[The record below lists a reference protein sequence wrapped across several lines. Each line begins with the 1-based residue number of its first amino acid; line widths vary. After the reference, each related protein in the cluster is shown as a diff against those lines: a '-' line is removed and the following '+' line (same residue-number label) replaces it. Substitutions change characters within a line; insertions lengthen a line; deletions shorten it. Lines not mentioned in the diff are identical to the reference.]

1 MRRPASGEG
10 AVVTNVAARV
20 GALVSLALA
29 TLVVAR
35 LDGAAGVGVY
45 AMLRVLAGLAGV
57 LISGGLPGAVPY
69 FLAGPTRSNPRLPLT
84 IVAMAVAGGALGSLA
99 WLACSPVLGQV
110 FFRGLPLELVAWAS
124 LLVASKL
131 LVATGKGCCQG
142 DRDLPGA
149 NWVILLEE
157 LTFLPAYGIVYL
169 LGVRGTAALIAGL
182 LLADLA
188 TAAFAWGRRARRGFF
203 AGAGAPSAAVAR
215 SVWSYGMRGQIGGV
229 LLLLNLRLDFA
240 ILGWLAG
247 PAVLGAYAIASK
259 FAELLRL
266 VPLALTYVLYPSYA
280 RDGHE
285 LAAARARRLLPVAAG
300 LTAAAAVPLAI
311 AAAVLLPV
319 LYGPAFRS
327 AVLPAQILLVGLASE
342 GIAGVVSG
350 FLYGDGRPGLNSLG
364 IGAGVVVTVVLDL
377 LLIPRHGAVGAAV
390 ASSVAY
396 LTTTGM
402 LLLAFRLVTRDARSA
417 PHRQSTAEV
426 P

>member
-1 MRRPASGEG
+1 MRRPGSGEG

-57 LISGGLPGAVPY
+57 LMSGGLPGAVAY
-69 FLAGPTRSNPRLPLT
+69 FLAGPSRSDPRLRLT
-84 IVAMAVAGGALGSLA
+84 IVAMALAGGALGSLA
-99 WLACSPVLGQV
+99 WLAGSPVIGQA

-131 LVATGKGCCQG
+131 LVASGKGCCQG

-169 LGVRGTAALIAGL
+169 LGVRGMGAMIAGL
-182 LLADLA
+182 LLADVA
-188 TAAFAWGRRARRGFF
+188 TAAFAWGRLARHGFF
-203 AGAGAPSAAVAR
+203 AGAKAPSVAVAR
-215 SVWSYGMRGQIGGV
+215 AVWSYGMRGQIGGV

-247 PAVLGAYAIASK
+247 PAVLGTYAIASK

-266 VPLALTYVLYPSYA
+266 VPLAFTYVLYPSYA

-300 LTAAAAVPLAI
+300 LTAAAAVPLAV

-319 LYGPAFRS
+319 IYGQAFRS
-327 AVLPAQILLVGLASE
+327 AILPAQILLVGLASE
-342 GIAGVVSG
+342 GAAGVVSG

-390 ASSVAY
+390 ASSAAY
-396 LTTTGM
+396 LTTTGV

-417 PHRQSTAEV
+417 PRRQSTAEV